1 MEFDYHSIWKDP
13 SIEGIVFD
21 CDGTLADTMPIHW
34 VAWSSVADKYQLTF
48 TEERFYSLGGV
59 PPHEILHLLSEEQGV
74 ELDPQL
80 VAHEKEELY
89 LTYLDQVQP
98 VEEVVSVARARSGEI
113 PMGVASGSPR
123 PVLETV
129 LGFLDLLKHFDAWV
143 GGEEVRRSK
152 PAPDI
157 FIEAARRIGVQPE
170 KCLAYEDTD
179 LGMQSALDAG
189 MKVIDVRKLRKISR

>member
-1 MEFDYHSIWKDP
+1 MDFDYHSIWKDP

-34 VAWSSVADKYQLTF
+34 VAWQAVTQKYKLSF

-59 PPHEILHLLSEEQGV
+59 PPDEILALISGEQSV
-74 ELDPQL
+74 DLDADA
-80 VAHEKEELY
+80 VAVEKEDLY
-89 LTYLDQVQP
+89 LTYLHHVKP
-98 VEEVVSVARARSGEI
+98 VNEVVAVAHARHVEI
-113 PMGVASGSPR
+113 PMGVASGTPR

-129 LGFLDLLKHFDAWV
+129 LTHLNLLQLFHAWV
-143 GGEEVRRSK
+143 GGNEVTRSK

-157 FIEAARRIGVQPE
+157 FIEAARMIGVAPE

-179 LGMQSALDAG
+179 LWMRSARDAG
-189 MKVIDVRKLRKISR
+189 MRVVDVRVLRSRS